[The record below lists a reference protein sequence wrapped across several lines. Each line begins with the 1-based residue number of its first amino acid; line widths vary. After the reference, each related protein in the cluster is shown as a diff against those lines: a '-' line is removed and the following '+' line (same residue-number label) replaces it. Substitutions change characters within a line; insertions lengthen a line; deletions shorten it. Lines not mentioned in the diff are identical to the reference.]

1 MSSYSDSFLPALSRQ
16 MKRENG
22 QNVSEAHLMIHVLG
36 TLPSFKE
43 FLSSKFCSPN
53 ITVSPVSGIKMSS
66 FFSKRYLSMYLF
78 SLAASG
84 AAGSLFIADHGL
96 LSCATW
102 ALHCT
107 GLVTPWHVGS

>member
-1 MSSYSDSFLPALSRQ
+1 
-16 MKRENG
+16 
-22 QNVSEAHLMIHVLG
+22 
-36 TLPSFKE
+36 
-43 FLSSKFCSPN
+43 
-53 ITVSPVSGIKMSS
+53 
-66 FFSKRYLSMYLF
+66 MYLF